1 MAHYFLFP
9 EQDTA
14 IYSHPTRA
22 ILNTGIDEILTLE
35 DEQSNTDL
43 NFYPSRILIQFKQ
56 NEINDIIQNKVNTNT
71 FSASLNLFQTE
82 HRDLSVN
89 QHIQVRPIAESW
101 TNGTGRYDNTPR
113 VSDGCSWIYR
123 NGSPDAISNDP
134 LGDKWQTHSFDFG
147 VTASYIDA
155 SPGGT
160 SFYFDTSPIINTGF
174 NVSRSYGYNDDLDL
188 SLDLTT
194 PVLKHISNSLF
205 NSAYPEGIE
214 NNGFLIKRSSS
225 QEFTAIDDGELNYFS
240 MDTHTIFPP
249 HLDISWDD
257 SVYEPL
263 GPEGLAINTT
273 STNTRIK
280 STGECYVT
288 LRNNKEKFRTSEEYK
303 FRLNVRELYPTRKF
317 TTTSNF
323 LDVNYFT
330 SKSFYS
336 LVDYATEEIIIP
348 FDEESKLSADA
359 EGMHFK
365 IYMNGL
371 QEERYYKLL
380 FKHEN
385 NDGIQVYDDNYYF
398 KVVKT

>member
-9 EQDTA
+9 EKDTT
-14 IYSHPTRA
+14 IFSHPTRA
-22 ILNTGIDEILTLE
+22 ILNTGIDEVLTIQ
-35 DEQSNTDL
+35 DEESNTDL

-56 NEINDIIQNKVNTNT
+56 SEINDVLQNKVQSGL

-82 HRDLSVN
+82 HRELSVDQN
-89 QHIQVRPIAESW
+89 LEVYPQAT
-101 TNGTGRYDNTPR
+101 TND
-113 VSDGCSWIYR
+113 SF
-123 NGSPDAISNDP
+123 GSKWPTASADIP
-134 LGDKWQTHSFDFG
+134 LGA
-147 VTASYIDA
+147 TASFIKA
-155 SPGGT
+155 SPGGGVW
-160 SFYFDTSPIINTGF
+160 YTGSGF
-174 NVSRSYGYNDDLDL
+174 EVDRTYGYNDDLDL
-188 SLDLTT
+188 SFNITSPL
-194 PVLKHISNSLF
+194 LKHTSSSLF
-205 NSAYPEGIE
+205 SDTYPNGIT
-214 NNGFLIKRSSS
+214 NNGFLIKRSDS
-225 QEFTAIDDGELNYFS
+225 QEFTAIDDGELNFFS

-249 HLDISWDD
+249 FLDISWDD
-257 SVYEPL
+257 SIYDT
-263 GPEGLAINTT
+263 GSA
-273 STNTRIK
+273 TNDKVK

-303 FRLNVRELYPTRKF
+303 FRLNVRDLYPTRKF

-323 LDVNYFT
+323 LDVKYFT
-330 SKSFYS
+330 SRSFYS
-336 LVDYATEEIIIP
+336 LVDYATEEVLIP
-348 FDEESKLSADA
+348 FGEESKLSADA